1 MEISVIIP
9 AYNEEK
15 VIRSSI
21 KSIISYMNENFKSY
35 EIIVVDDGSTDKT
48 PEILREFS
56 GEIRVLTN
64 TKNMGKGYC
73 VKKGVMYA
81 KGDKIVFTDADMA
94 YPQKYIKEFSKVLD
108 SADMV
113 IGKRDSQKN
122 AYPFYRRVMS
132 SALSY
137 ANKLIFS
144 NIPSDTQCG
153 IKGFRR
159 ATAKSVFDR
168 CTINGF
174 AFDIEIICIANELG
188 KSIREFPVEMSVY
201 EKSKVNPITEPY
213 KILSDIAKIKLNLIT
228 GYYTRYAIIQ
238 RSAGR
243 LT

>member
-9 AYNEEK
+9 AYNEER

-21 KSIISYMNENFKSY
+21 KSIVSYMSENFKSY

-64 TKNMGKGYC
+64 AKNMGKGYC

-81 KGDKIVFTDADMA
+81 KGEKIVFTDADMA

-108 SADMV
+108 TTDMV
-113 IGKRDSQKN
+113 IGKRDSGRS
-122 AYPFYRRVMS
+122 AYPFYRRLMS

-137 ANKLIFS
+137 ANRVIFS
-144 NIPSDTQCG
+144 NMPSDTQCG
-153 IKGFRR
+153 IKGFRKT
-159 ATAKSVFDR
+159 TAKSIFDR

-174 AFDIEIICIANELG
+174 GFDIEIICIANKLG
-188 KSIREFPVEMSVY
+188 KSIREYSVHMASY
-201 EKSKVNPITEPY
+201 EQSNVNPVTEPY

-228 GYYTRYAIIQ
+228 GYYTKYAILHE
-238 RSAGR
+238 SFGR